1 MKYLGLDV
9 HGKATVFCLLNAEG
23 EVVER
28 GSLPTTAPDLTK
40 LIQRLSSI
48 DTLLCGQEVGTM
60 THFVH
65 DVVTSAGAKIL
76 SFNAQH
82 LRMRARA
89 VPAAIGAARAE
100 ALDRPLR
107 QKFCH
112 GDRGEIRNC
121 ECQVRDND
129 RRRYRERKDR
139 TRGPAVAGCSV
150 TAA

>member
-1 MKYLGLDV
+1 MKYLGMDV
-9 HGKATVFCLLNAEG
+9 HGKATDFCLLNAEG

-60 THFVH
+60 TYFVH

-82 LRMRARA
+82 LRMTRRRARR
-89 VPAAIGAARAE
+89 PTGATRTGSP
-100 ALDRPLR
+100 RVFR
-107 QKFCH
+107 
-112 GDRGEIRNC
+112 RG
-121 ECQVRDND
+121 
-129 RRRYRERKDR
+129 
-139 TRGPAVAGCSV
+139 
-150 TAA
+150 

>member
-1 MKYLGLDV
+1 MANDRSSRRACSTPRRRLKYLGMDV
-9 HGKATVFCLLNAEG
+9 HGQATVFCLLNAEG

-60 THFVH
+60 TYFVH

-82 LRMRARA
+82 LRMTRRRARR
-89 VPAAIGAARAE
+89 PTGATRTGSP
-100 ALDRPLR
+100 RVFR
-107 QKFCH
+107 
-112 GDRGEIRNC
+112 RG
-121 ECQVRDND
+121 
-129 RRRYRERKDR
+129 
-139 TRGPAVAGCSV
+139 
-150 TAA
+150 